1 LAIGQLATKISIFLS
16 FKTLNSGYNLTFIN
30 TFIFFLESDMG
41 MDIFLKEQWK
51 AGQKHLKEHTE
62 IICSEEIHGMM
73 FNMRG
78 IFFDKLACEQML
90 QADINTHPH
99 AKRELVHALY
109 LAHFIDSMAM
119 QGKHFYGNCDVSID
133 NEMVEVKNYQAAI
146 LSQITGQLEVAAFGK
161 YIGIIENVL
170 NLYLD
175 EKLEAREKVVRPML
189 VELALPDDLSLY
201 FPNLQQEQEELA
213 LQQAKRNTSGLKN

>member
-1 LAIGQLATKISIFLS
+1 
-16 FKTLNSGYNLTFIN
+16 
-30 TFIFFLESDMG
+30 MG
-41 MDIFLKEQWK
+41 METFLKHQWQ
-51 AGQKHLKEHTE
+51 AEQKHLKEHIE
-62 IICSEEIHGMM
+62 IICSEEMHGMM

-109 LAHFIDSMAM
+109 LSHFISTMTM
-119 QGKHFYGNCDVSID
+119 EGKHFYGNCDVTID
-133 NEMVEVKNYQAAI
+133 DDMVEVNNYKDTI
-146 LSQITGQLEVAAFGK
+146 LTKIAGYLEVDAFGK

-189 VELALPDDLSLY
+189 IELGLPDDLSLY
-201 FPNLQQEQEELA
+201 FPNLAQEKEELAQQQEQ
-213 LQQAKRNTSGLKN
+213 RNKFGLKN